1 MKASTTLLVVTL
13 FVVTGCEQRPA
24 ADAPSVTPHRTDFAA
39 EEFGAGRAHTKNAAC
54 NRQIDQLLGQ
64 VSDCYN
70 TRPTAECDQQM
81 RTSSDKIARIKNSM
95 RCSR

>member
-1 MKASTTLLVVTL
+1 MKLSTPFLVVTLLVVA
-13 FVVTGCEQRPA
+13 GCEQQPA
-24 ADAPSVTPHRTDFAA
+24 SDAPSTTPHRRDFAP
-39 EEFGAGRAHTKNAAC
+39 EDFGVGRAHTKNAVC

-81 RTSSDKIARIKNSM
+81 RTSSDKIARIKNSS
-95 RCSR
+95 RCRR